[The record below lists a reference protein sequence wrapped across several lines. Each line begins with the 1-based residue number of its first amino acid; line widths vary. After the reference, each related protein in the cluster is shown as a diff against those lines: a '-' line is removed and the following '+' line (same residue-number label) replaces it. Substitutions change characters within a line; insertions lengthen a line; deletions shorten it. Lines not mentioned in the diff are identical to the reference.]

1 MNPDNNDS
9 ITAAPQAPALV
20 PGGLADSARQFAALW
35 SASAKRT
42 NPPNGNTGGIL
53 CHPNAEGV
61 KSPANAGCDMSQGGT
76 KSSLENSEGNLKS
89 TKVAKNTPPL
99 RVVADDEKPKKKRT
113 RAKQTAPGL
122 AALLDGFFF
131 DWLTITAMNPA
142 TGKGVRRP
150 LATRKEA
157 IEDMRFAESWY
168 DRAALWAV
176 SQGLH
181 QSRVGRGTD
190 GYRAGAVLVA
200 KPGSP
205 ERVASIRAGH
215 ATNMPGIEIP
225 GGLGMAAKLAPSAL
239 ECLGAV
245 LVARADAAFDY
256 SHPDLMEGLI
266 EYAKAASGTGAG
278 KGMEPPSVIEKD
290 GAKTMYWGRDE
301 VRVRVYQKDLER
313 VARGHIKR
321 ADADPNLV
329 RVEFI
334 FRPKKAK
341 KAAFAALSPGQ
352 MVRTSVW
359 ARRMVEH
366 LGQIIGI
373 AKEGDVLARQEIKE
387 APDPRTYE
395 ERAEAG
401 VSMYARTLCGA
412 AVARLVDRRFGGN
425 WALAEI
431 QPDAVENEVMAM
443 VREVLRTKGAAA
455 RFVEE
460 NGLVETMNDRH
471 RAAFMQAQM
480 VDFLK
485 NQAQKDKEAQA
496 ALHGA
501 LVRAGVREAGQD
513 GEGVQSSE
521 ASGPS
526 SVRSGLDAES
536 SVFVA

>member
-1 MNPDNNDS
+1 M
-9 ITAAPQAPALV
+9 
-20 PGGLADSARQFAALW
+20 
-35 SASAKRT
+35 
-42 NPPNGNTGGIL
+42 
-53 CHPNAEGV
+53 CHP
-61 KSPANAGCDMSQGGT
+61 PAKGGETPTNVGRDGSRGGT
-76 KSSLENSEGNLKS
+76 KSSLQGSEEIQNSA
-89 TKVAKNTPPL
+89 KVAKNTPPL
-99 RVVADDEKPKKKRT
+99 RVVSDDEPQKKKRT
-113 RAKQTAPGL
+113 RAKRSAPGL
-122 AALLDGFFF
+122 ATLLDAFFF

-150 LATRKEA
+150 LATRNEA
-157 IEDMRFAESWY
+157 IEDMRFAEAWY

-245 LVARADAAFDY
+245 LVARADAALDY
-256 SHPDLMEGLI
+256 SHPDLMDALI

-278 KGMEPPSVIEKD
+278 KGMEPPSIIEKD
-290 GAKTMYWGRDE
+290 GARTMYWGRDE

-321 ADADPNLV
+321 ADADPDLV

-341 KAAFAALSPGQ
+341 KAAFAGMTPGD

-366 LGQIIGI
+366 LGQVIGV
-373 AKEGDVLARQEIKE
+373 AKEGDVLARQEVKA

-395 ERAEAG
+395 DRAEAG

-412 AVARLVDRRFGGN
+412 AVARLVDRRFGGD
-425 WALAEI
+425 WGLAEI
-431 QPDAVENEVMAM
+431 RPEAVENEVMAM
-443 VREVLRTKGAAA
+443 VREVLQTKDAAA
-455 RFVEE
+455 RFIEE
-460 NGLVETMNDRH
+460 NGLADSMNDRH
-471 RAAFMQAQM
+471 RAEFMKVQM
-480 VDFLK
+480 TDFLRGQAEK
-485 NQAQKDKEAQA
+485 DRAAQK
-496 ALHGA
+496 ALKGA